1 MGTIVDARVPT
12 GQFALAETFED
23 VPDASLEAVHIVAS
37 RADRQLPFFW
47 GTATDLRSLDAA
59 LAAADSTKSTTR
71 LVRDEDR
78 VLYRIE
84 WCSAVRMF
92 VYVLVEERGTI
103 LDLAV
108 HADAWQFRILFPDK
122 DAMSRFYDFCKDHDV
137 DIDISRV
144 NGLSTVVEH
153 GGTRLST
160 AQYEALSEAPGGRPW
175 WNCPN
180 VSASPT
186 RRSRNASA
194 VATTPSSNRRCTMG
208 WHPGCPSREPFV
220 RVTWNES
227 ERSWDCPCHGPRF
240 DVDGTVLDTPAVEDL
255 DTVEPA
261 GIEPCGMGSTR
272 KTR

>member
-47 GTATDLRSLDAA
+47 GTATDLGSLDAA
-59 LAAADSTKSTTR
+59 LAADDSTKSTTR

-160 AQYEALSEAPGGRPW
+160 AQYEALSEALAADYY
-175 WNCPN
+175 N
-180 VSASPT
+180 VP
-186 RRSRNASA
+186 RG
-194 VATTPSSNRRCTMG
+194 TTLV
-208 WHPGCPSREPFV
+208 EL
-220 RVTWNES
+220 S
-227 ERSWDCPCHGPRF
+227 ERLGVSHQAVSERLRRGHYALIESTLH
-240 DVDGTVLDTPAVEDL
+240 DGMAPGVSL
-255 DTVEPA
+255 
-261 GIEPCGMGSTR
+261 S
-272 KTR
+272 